1 MRGSKAALPST
12 EPAKRLSRPM
22 QEAVRGLA
30 LDATAREVFDALNER
45 GVASLLIKG
54 PAVTRWLYTD
64 APARSY
70 VDVDL
75 LVSDDDRAAANEVLG
90 KLGFE
95 SRDGGLTPE
104 QRATLLAERQIA
116 RHSETWTRAPH
127 ISIDLHRT
135 IVGIGASQSELWN
148 ALFAGR
154 EPLTVAG
161 GPVDIPGEP
170 ARALIVVLEA
180 AKAGLADE
188 KGLKNLER
196 ALEIVE
202 EPVWQDA
209 VRLARLLR
217 AEAAFAAGLGLL
229 PAGREL
235 AARLSVITAI
245 DVETALR
252 ANAAPA
258 TAFGFQRLSET
269 RGLRAKAAFLAAE
282 VVPSRAFMER
292 RFEIARRGRLG
303 LVLAYLWRPLWL
315 MIHAGEGLM
324 AWRHARRD
332 AG

>member
-1 MRGSKAALPST
+1 MPST

-22 QEAVRGLA
+22 QDAVRGLA
-30 LDATAREVFDALNER
+30 LDATAREVFDALKEQ
-45 GVASLLIKG
+45 GVESLLIKG
-54 PAVTRWLYTD
+54 PAITRWLYKDT
-64 APARSY
+64 PARSY

-75 LVSDDDRAAANEVLG
+75 LVSDDDRAAADEVLG

-95 SRDGGLTPE
+95 SRDGGLTAE
-104 QRATLLAERQIA
+104 QRTTLLAERQIA
-116 RHSETWTRAPH
+116 RHSETWTRAPR
-127 ISIDLHRT
+127 ISIDVHRT

-148 ALFAGR
+148 AFFAGR
-154 EPLTVAG
+154 EPLTVGG

-180 AKAGLADE
+180 AKAGPADE

-196 ALEIVE
+196 ALAIVE

-209 VRLARLLR
+209 VRLARRLR
-217 AEAAFAAGLGLL
+217 AEAAFAAGLRLL
-229 PAGREL
+229 PAGKEL
-235 AARLSVITAI
+235 ADRLRVIAAI

-252 ANAAPA
+252 ANAAPP

-282 VVPSRAFMER
+282 VVPSRTFMER
-292 RFEIARRGRLG
+292 RFEIARHGRLG
-303 LVLAYLWRPLWL
+303 LLLAYLWRPLWL
-315 MIHAGEGLM
+315 VIHAGEGLM
-324 AWRHARRD
+324 AWRHARKD